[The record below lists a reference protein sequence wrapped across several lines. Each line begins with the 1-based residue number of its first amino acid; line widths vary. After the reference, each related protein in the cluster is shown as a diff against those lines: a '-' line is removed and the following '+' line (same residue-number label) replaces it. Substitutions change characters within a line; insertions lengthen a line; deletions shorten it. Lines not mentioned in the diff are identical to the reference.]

1 MSKQLSSAAH
11 GAAALFS
18 FLKSHSGF
26 QGAIVADDKTARFCA
41 DACKLLELEPFVLPD
56 LKAQFGDDLRSYQ
69 DELIELAENLSAFY
83 RSKNKKRFLVI
94 PAATATKYLPAANL
108 YETFALSFGD
118 DVDTTTLKDKLIGW
132 GYNPVDV
139 VEQKGEFSVRG
150 EVIDL
155 FGVGSEQAVRLLL
168 DGAQIES
175 IRYFDPATQKT
186 APGELDN
193 VTVQP
198 ALFSLDSSTNSK
210 MKHLIDEGESDA
222 FFKDIGSLGLWQ
234 LEALGLGVNLTEAYK
249 LCLAGDLADVFED
262 LYLHPEGLVPQ
273 TSFDAL
279 PVVPA
284 QGAWLAL
291 AVTTPKT
298 LIDFHHEKKV
308 TIALAHESQMR
319 QHNLDLNA
327 GHKLLYTDAALNLI
341 GPDELILSLNKPA
354 ARKKRRRQPTLLL
367 DELSVGDYIV
377 HENYGVGRF
386 EGLEQVSLLGGK
398 RDFVSIRY
406 AGEDKLLLPVENLH
420 LIDRFVGESGM
431 VPAIDRLGKGSFA
444 KLKEGVKNKLYEIAS
459 EIIRRA
465 AEREVVEAAVIEPDA
480 TQLEQFQND
489 AGFDYTPDQARSID
503 EIFSDLKSGKV
514 MDRLL
519 SGDVGFGK
527 TEVAMNAIFAAV
539 QAGYQAALIVPTTLL
554 SNQHYLSLKSRL
566 GPYGID
572 VRRIDRFTPPN
583 EKRAAQEGLAN
594 GKVPVVVGTHALLG
608 VQFKNLALMVV
619 DEEHKFGVKQKE
631 ALKDKAAHLHLLTMS
646 ATPIPRSLNMALSQI
661 KGFSQI
667 MTPPLERE
675 DVRTLVK
682 EADDKTLKEA
692 ILRELR
698 RGGQVFYV
706 FNRIAGIEQKKKM
719 LKALL
724 PNLRILVL
732 HSQVAADVSEK
743 ELINFQNG
751 DYDLLLST
759 TIIES
764 GIHMPNVNTII
775 IDGADRFGMADLHQ
789 LRGRVGRARRQ
800 GYCYFMVE
808 EKESLTEEAKKRLI
822 ALENNSYLGSGSAL
836 AFHDLEI
843 RGGGN
848 ILGAD
853 QSGHIKHIGYGLYL
867 KMLEDALSDLS
878 GKEQARHEKPVDLR
892 LAVKAYIAEETV
904 AEERLRLELYRRF
917 AQAKTVQSVY
927 ELEEE
932 MADRF
937 GKLDSFTRAFID
949 LMAIKVLATQQDIQV
964 VQSYQQSVT
973 FTLEGGKK
981 ETLNAPSKD
990 DDDVIKTALEW
1001 LKKRAG

>member
-1 MSKQLSSAAH
+1 M
-11 GAAALFS
+11 
-18 FLKSHSGF
+18 
-26 QGAIVADDKTARFCA
+26 VEDDKTARFCA

-56 LKAQFGDDLRSYQ
+56 LKAQYGDDLRSYQ
-69 DELIELAENLSAFY
+69 DELIELAETLSTFY
-83 RSKNKKRFLVI
+83 RSKDKKRFLII
-94 PAATATKYLPAANL
+94 PVATASKYLPAPSL
-108 YETFALSFGD
+108 YETFTLGFGD
-118 DVDTTTLKDKLIGW
+118 EVDTGALKEKLIDW

-150 EVIDL
+150 EVVDL
-155 FGVGSEQAVRLLL
+155 FGVGAEQAVRLLL
-168 DGAQIES
+168 DGTQVES
-175 IRYFDPATQKT
+175 IRFFDTATQKT
-186 APGELDN
+186 APAELES

-198 ALFSLDSSTNSK
+198 VLFSLDSAGKEK
-210 MKHLIDEGESDA
+210 MQSLIETGESDA

-234 LEALGLGVNLTEAYK
+234 LQALGLGVNILETFK
-249 LCLAGDLADVFED
+249 LCRIETLGETLED

-273 TSFDAL
+273 AAFEAL
-279 PVVPA
+279 ATVPA
-284 QGAWLAL
+284 QTAWQAL
-291 AVTTPKT
+291 SVTAPKT

-308 TIALAHESQMR
+308 TVALAHESQLR
-319 QHNLDLNA
+319 QHGLETSGDYR
-327 GHKLLYTDAALNLI
+327 LLYTDAALTLI
-341 GPDELILSLNKPA
+341 GPDELLIALNKPA
-354 ARKKRRRQPTLLL
+354 SRKKRRRQPTLLL
-367 DELSVGDYIV
+367 DELAVGDYIV
-377 HENYGVGRF
+377 HETYGVGRF

-431 VPAIDRLGKGSFA
+431 VPSIDRLGKGSFA
-444 KLKEGVKNKLYEIAS
+444 KLKEGVKNKLYEIAA

-465 AEREVVEAAVIEPDA
+465 ADREVIQAPVVECNDALIER
-480 TQLEQFQND
+480 FQNE
-489 AGFDYTPDQARSID
+489 AGFDYTPDQTRSID
-503 EIFSDLKSGKV
+503 EIFADLKSGRV

-539 QAGYQAALIVPTTLL
+539 QSGYQAALIVPTTLL
-554 SNQHYLSLKSRL
+554 SNQHYQSLKTRL
-566 GPYGID
+566 SPFNID
-572 VRRIDRFTPPN
+572 VRRLDRFTQPG
-583 EKRAAQEGLAN
+583 ERKAVQAGTAD
-594 GKVPVVVGTHALLG
+594 GSISVVVGTHALLS

-631 ALKDKAAHLHLLTMS
+631 ALKDKSAHLHLLSMS

-667 MTPPLERE
+667 MTPPAERE

-682 EADDKTLKEA
+682 ESDEKTLKEA

-706 FNRIAGIEQKKKM
+706 FNRIVGIEQKKKS
-719 LKALL
+719 LQAIL
-724 PNLRILVL
+724 PKLRILVL
-732 HSQVAADVSEK
+732 HSKIAADATEK
-743 ELINFQNG
+743 ALLDFQQG
-751 DYDLLLST
+751 EYDLLLST

-764 GIHMPNVNTII
+764 GIHIPNVNTII

-800 GYCYFMVE
+800 GYCYYMVE

-867 KMLEDALSDLS
+867 KMLEDALSDLG
-878 GKEQARHEKPVDLR
+878 GKEQVRHEKPVDLR

-917 AQAKTVQSVY
+917 AQAKTVQAVY

-937 GKLDSFTRAFID
+937 GKLDGFTRAFID